1 MKIHIDERMY
11 HLTHESIQAILVSVE
26 RLVSDQY
33 EKLPPT
39 VKLAAMAGVRAI
51 LAYAESR
58 ESDPA
63 RKKELRPVRG
73 VDPTLHLVKMLL
85 KAVGE
90 ALPHVECEIGTT
102 NDNTIS
108 NFTFKHEG
116 EGRGQVSA
124 HGDIG
129 EWEDYGGETT
139 GQEAR

>member
-1 MKIHIDERMY
+1 MKLWIEDKAYI
-11 HLTHESIQAILVSVE
+11 LTHDSIQAILGSIE

-58 ESDPA
+58 ESDPIK
-63 RKKELRPVRG
+63 KKELRPIKG

-90 ALPHVECEIGTT
+90 ALPHVECEIGTD
-102 NDNTIS
+102 DNTIS
-108 NFTFKHEG
+108 NFTFKHES
-116 EGRGQVSA
+116 ESRGPLPFNGNV
-124 HGDIG
+124 GVR
-129 EWEDYGGETT
+129 EDNGGETA
-139 GQEAR
+139 GQEAS